1 MLAISVSPPFVA
13 EGLLCVGPQGEC
25 GAASGALVA
34 GEDEGCAIFL
44 DLLAIILQLAVAPSH
59 AAAKKSIGPLPGS
72 GNTATKGFA
81 GDFAAVQNLEL

>member
-1 MLAISVSPPFVA
+1 VRALSVSPPFA
-13 EGLLCVGPQGEC
+13 AQGLLCFGPKGEF
-25 GAASGALVA
+25 GAAAGALVA